1 LPWYR
6 PTRLNHVVSGGE
18 YGWRWGTGKWPD
30 WYPDSL
36 PSTLDT
42 GLGSPTGMVFG
53 HTSNWPKPYRD
64 ALYMAD
70 WQFGRI
76 LMVDLKPKGATY
88 DASAQWF
95 LEGGPLNVCD
105 LTFGPDGNLYFIT
118 GGRGSQSGLYRVT
131 WTASDA
137 NSQTSGAIDGDE
149 NPRHPHD
156 DKLSAD
162 ARETRKRLES
172 FQRNVDA
179 SAIDFIWSQ
188 LANDD
193 PWIRFP
199 ARVAIE
205 NQPIS
210 SWKDRVA
217 TTDDSVQLYTA
228 LLAITRVGD
237 RDDQATAIQ
246 RLIDAKWAE
255 SETSQWLLPLR
266 AMQISIIR
274 HGLPPQPLQRRLL
287 DQLESLF
294 PQDNFAANWLLQEL
308 LVKLQSPY
316 VLSKSLDLIELAS
329 TQEEQIQYAKT
340 LTGVDWGWDR
350 DATSRIVAWLA
361 RTNDLPGGKLVKT
374 TWKNLRNDFTNR
386 WDEALRAELSDDLA
400 RLDSQRPDEASSA
413 QSPRSLVRNWTMED
427 LIEDVS
433 SLQPE
438 TRSIEGGQKALA
450 AALCLRCHRIGQRG
464 SPVGP
469 DLTHVSKR
477 FDGRALLESIIDPSR
492 QVDPKYYNASF
503 LMSDGRV
510 ITGRTVGVNKSQLT
524 IETDPLTARTV
535 VIDRSDIEASLEST
549 RSPMPDGLLDTLT
562 RDEVLD
568 LIALLRR

>member
-1 LPWYR
+1 
-6 PTRLNHVVSGGE
+6 
-18 YGWRWGTGKWPD
+18 
-30 WYPDSL
+30 
-36 PSTLDT
+36 
-42 GLGSPTGMVFG
+42 
-53 HTSNWPKPYRD
+53 
-64 ALYMAD
+64 
-70 WQFGRI
+70 
-76 LMVDLKPKGATY
+76 
-88 DASAQWF
+88 
-95 LEGGPLNVCD
+95 
-105 LTFGPDGNLYFIT
+105 
-118 GGRGSQSGLYRVT
+118 
-131 WTASDA
+131 
-137 NSQTSGAIDGDE
+137 
-149 NPRHPHD
+149 
-156 DKLSAD
+156 
-162 ARETRKRLES
+162 
-172 FQRNVDA
+172 
-179 SAIDFIWSQ
+179 
-188 LANDD
+188 
-193 PWIRFP
+193 
-199 ARVAIE
+199 
-205 NQPIS
+205 
-210 SWKDRVA
+210 
-217 TTDDSVQLYTA
+217 
-228 LLAITRVGD
+228 VGD